1 MLFFVLFSL
10 LSNIVGIKPILLSF
24 LSFEMIV
31 PSAIF
36 FYPISFILVD
46 ILNEFYGLRLAR
58 NSILLSTLVNVL
70 FVFLL
75 YLSTLVPSIDSWIGL
90 NIEYGNIIN
99 SITSVFFAS
108 IISYYVSENINAYTL
123 NKIKELTNSKWL
135 VLRVLVSTTLA
146 AIIDSILF
154 ILIAFY
160 STLPNE
166 VCIQ

>member
-1 MLFFVLFSL
+1 
-10 LSNIVGIKPILLSF
+10 
-24 LSFEMIV
+24 MIV